1 MYYKKIIKNCQL
13 VIKTLYFDKKLLYTD
28 NYENKLSQGRKMK
41 AINSTKAPSAIG
53 PYSQAVDIDGFVYI
67 SGQLPI
73 DETTGEFVGD
83 DIASQAKQSLE
94 NTKYILEEAGLEMT
108 HVVKTTILLK
118 NIEDFATVNEIY
130 AQYFTA
136 PYPARATY
144 EVARLPKD
152 SLIEIESIAKR

>member
-1 MYYKKIIKNCQL
+1 MN
-13 VIKTLYFDKKLLYTD
+13 
-28 NYENKLSQGRKMK
+28 

-53 PYSQAVDIDGFVYI
+53 PYSQAVEKDGFTFV

-73 DETTGEFVGD
+73 DESTGEFAGD

-94 NTKYILEEAGLEMT
+94 NTKYILEEAGLEMK
-108 HVVKTTILLK
+108 HIIKTTILLK

-130 AQYFTA
+130 AQYFEA
-136 PYPARATY
+136 PFPARATY

-152 SLIEIESIAKR
+152 ALIEIESIAKR